1 MGSAGTRLPG
11 AVIILAVVLALAG
24 CGGGAADGGAGPDSP
39 AAEVDGAGMPD
50 TGGGTPGADTGSPG
64 VPVADPA
71 LPMQDSH
78 GRTPADA
85 FDEHMQAVAT
95 GDPDAVWETYGCS
108 PPTDF
113 DTWALEWEDAA
124 EVYREARVLE
134 ERVVAD
140 GLAYVRVV
148 YRMTSG
154 DDEVIVDEP
163 GEWWR
168 IEQVEG
174 TWKVGWL
181 PRQ

>member
-1 MGSAGTRLPG
+1 MGSAGTRLVG
-11 AVIILAVVLALAG
+11 AALILTVVLALAG
-24 CGGGAADGGAGPDSP
+24 CGGGSADGGAGLDSP
-39 AAEVDGAGMPD
+39 AAAGDGAGTLD
-50 TGGGTPGADTGSPG
+50 AGTGTPDPGTGSSD
-64 VPVADPA
+64 VPVADPT
-71 LPMQDSH
+71 LPMEDSH
-78 GRTPADA
+78 GKTPADA
-85 FDEHMQAVAT
+85 FDEHMRAVAT

-124 EVYREARVLE
+124 EVYREAQVLE

>member
-1 MGSAGTRLPG
+1 MDSNRARVSVALVG
-11 AVIILAVVLALAG
+11 LAMVLALGG
-24 CGGGAADGGAGPDSP
+24 CGGGSADGDASSGSTGV
-39 AAEVDGAGMPD
+39 EVDSAVAPDAGTGAPD
-50 TGGGTPGADTGSPG
+50 A
-64 VPVADPA
+64 PVADPA
-71 LPMQDSH
+71 LPLEDSL

-95 GDPDAVWETYGCS
+95 GDSGAVWETYGCS
-108 PPTDF
+108 PPADF

-124 EVYREARVLE
+124 EVYRGARVLE
-134 ERVVAD
+134 ERVVAE

-148 YRMTSG
+148 YRVTSG
-154 DDEVIVDEP
+154 DDEVVIEEP

-174 TWKVGWL
+174 SWKVGWL